1 MSELV
6 FPGDRFAALAA
17 KMLSEKTESCAILL
31 GAAVKRK
38 NGHRILVNEILI
50 PPGSAYEY
58 RTEVSTQLKAD
69 YVATVIRDARQTDRS
84 VTFVHSHP
92 GEEPPHFSLIDDGGE
107 AALAKFVNRRIPTQ
121 PHFAL
126 VLNRGGCAAR
136 CLGTKNAVSVVSL
149 NSCVEVHFRATDG
162 GSVEPHHDRQV
173 RAFGAAGQ
181 AAIHD
186 LTIAIVG
193 LGGTG
198 SATAQQLAHLGAK
211 RFILLDPD
219 RVEATNLN
227 RLIGATVSD
236 IGQPKVAVAERMI
249 RLIAA
254 DAKVEARQEDVLEA
268 ASAKTLIDAD
278 FIFCCTDSHGSRA
291 VISQLAY
298 QYFIP
303 CIDMGV
309 SIVAK
314 GGLVTHITGRVQML
328 SPSLGCL
335 TCASLLD
342 SDAVRRDLMT
352 DEQRRADPYFLGSGE
367 PMPAVISLNLT
378 MSSLAITMFLGAVT
392 GIPADARFQIYD
404 GVTGK
409 TRAISEARD
418 PQCIVC
424 SDYGAAGKGNAWP
437 LLARP

>member
-6 FPGDRFAALAA
+6 FPGDRFATLAA
-17 KMLSEKTESCAILL
+17 KMLSEKAESCAILL
-31 GAAVKRK
+31 GTAVKRK
-38 NGHRILVNEILI
+38 HGHRILVNEILN
-50 PPGSAYEY
+50 PPESAYEY
-58 RTEVSTQLKAD
+58 RTEVSAQLKAD
-69 YVATVIRDARQTDRS
+69 YVATIIRDARQNDRS
-84 VTFVHSHP
+84 VTFIHSHP
-92 GEEPPHFSLIDDGGE
+92 GDEQPHFSPIDDDGE
-107 AALAKFVNRRIPTQ
+107 VVLAKFVNRRIPTQ

-136 CLGTKNAVSVVSL
+136 CLGTKDAVSVVSM
-149 NSCVEVHFRATDG
+149 NSRVDVVFRAAG
-162 GSVEPHHDRQV
+162 GEMVEPHHDRQV

-181 AAIHD
+181 AAIRD

-211 RFILLDPD
+211 RFVLLDPD
-219 RVEATNLN
+219 RVEETNLN
-227 RLIGATVSD
+227 RLIGAAAKD
-236 IGQPKVAVAERMI
+236 IGEPKVAVTERMI
-249 RLIAA
+249 QSIVTNAE
-254 DAKVEARQEDVLEA
+254 VETRQEDVLEA
-268 ASAKTLIDAD
+268 ASAKALIDAD

-291 VISQLAY
+291 VISQIAY
-298 QYFIP
+298 QYYIP

-314 GGLVTHITGRVQML
+314 DGVVTHITGRVQML

-335 TCASLLD
+335 ACASLLD

-352 DEQRRADPYFLGSGE
+352 EEQRRADPYFLGDGE
-367 PMPAVISLNLT
+367 PMPAVVSLNLT

-392 GIPADARFQIYD
+392 GIPSDARFQIYD
-404 GVTGK
+404 GITGK

-424 SDYGAAGKGNAWP
+424 SDYGAAGKGNTWP